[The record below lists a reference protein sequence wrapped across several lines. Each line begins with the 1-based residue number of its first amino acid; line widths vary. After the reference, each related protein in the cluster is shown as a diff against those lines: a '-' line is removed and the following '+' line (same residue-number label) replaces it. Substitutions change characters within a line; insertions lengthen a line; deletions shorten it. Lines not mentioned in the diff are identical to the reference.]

1 MLAISNKEIICLQ
14 ESDSLRSPGRLG
26 GLSFAFFV
34 KGVVNDKFAFEN
46 LMIAQT
52 ERAET
57 MRNPAQTFAGGMGI
71 GRMRVR
77 GLHDLTQQ
85 KQRRFAQVVFFRIEL
100 NETSSS

>member
-1 MLAISNKEIICLQ
+1 MLLVHISEQCWRFQTRKSSVSKKATR
-14 ESDSLRSPGRLG
+14 SDPLAGSG
-26 GLSFAFFV
+26 GLSFAFSV

-46 LMIAQT
+46 FMIAQT

-85 KQRRFAQVVFFRIEL
+85 KQGRFAQVVF
-100 NETSSS
+100 